1 MITITI
7 IIIIII
13 IIAQINFHRHVH
25 HIITYTSQS
34 MMKVVHVCL
43 MCSLAY
49 LEDKSRQ
56 DIMLDYRH
64 IRLPSALSAKR
75 QKGVGQ
81 TVHVVWDVC
90 AMFCHF
96 NKFSKLRSWSSMGDS
111 L

>member
-1 MITITI
+1 MITIT
-7 IIIIII
+7 III

-49 LEDKSRQ
+49 LEDK